1 MRVSV
6 VDAWKALY
14 EGNADEVRLPGEDGE
29 LCVLDFHHPFLCR
42 LRAGYIQLREGKR
55 RRVAAEAAPSEP
67 KTASRILIHDGI
79 ARMASNELVILVQ
92 TPPSAGK
99 RSGS

>member
-6 VDAWKALY
+6 IDAWKVLY

-29 LCVLDFHHPFLCR
+29 LCVLDFHHPFLYR
-42 LRAGYIQLREGKR
+42 LREGYIQLREGKR
-55 RRVAAEAAPSEP
+55 RKVAAETSSSEP
-67 KTASRILIHDGI
+67 TMASRILIHDGI

-92 TPPSAGK
+92 TRPSTGK
-99 RSGS
+99 RSV